1 MITLITTAKPILI
14 INDNY
19 KDLPTHGNASKKDRR
34 TGRRLESYPHL
45 DFDLESIDPKETLI
59 ATYNLVNKD
68 GTETTYRRFTRYVPS
83 NGPCYWKEDNIPFVI
98 LEHVGHQAV
107 SYSLFHRSGTPVPTK
122 ATLTF

>member
-1 MITLITTAKPILI
+1 MITLINTTEPIQI

-19 KDLPTHGNASKKDRR
+19 KELPSHGYTPKKDRR
-34 TGRRLESYPHL
+34 VGRRLKSYPHL
-45 DFDLESIDPKETLI
+45 DFDLESVDLDKRVV
-59 ATYNLVNKD
+59 AAYNLVNKD

-98 LEHVGHQAV
+98 LEEIEHETV
-107 SYSLFHRSGTPVPTK
+107 SYSLFYEEGPSIPTK